1 MKIVDKNV
9 IYEDNER
16 QAKQTDEMPGLF
28 AVQLCFDFFNYFQLN
43 MKELSGVQSIGKRE
57 A

>member
-1 MKIVDKNV
+1 
-9 IYEDNER
+9 
-16 QAKQTDEMPGLF
+16 MPGLF
-28 AVQLCFDFFNYFQLN
+28 AVQICFAFFNYFQLN